1 MATTTQIVREAEEIE
16 AYKLGLLESAKGL
29 ADVSLDLPDQ
39 RVASLSPLQR
49 QAIDAASAGQAG
61 GIGGYQQ
68 LTQSGRDTL
77 GTGLGTMGRALGALQ
92 SAPQYLD
99 QSSLAATRANQAL
112 QGSSGQFAGGQ
123 GYTAQGFAGG
133 PEYTAQGFDPS
144 TVSSYMNP
152 YESLA
157 VQQAMD
163 DIRREGVIAGNQQ
176 NAQAVQAGAF
186 GGSRQGLQQSELT
199 RNVLE
204 QQART
209 ASGMRQ
215 SGFQLALQQAQ
226 QAFEDRQRRSQGQAQ
241 FETSTAQQAFEDRQ
255 RRAQAQAQFGTSTA
269 QQAFED
275 RQRRAQA
282 QAQFGTSSTQQAFE
296 DAMRRQQAVSQ
307 QQQGIG
313 SLYGN
318 IAQQQGLIAGQY
330 GDLGQAQGNLGVQQL
345 GAGQQAQAQSLADLS
360 ALQTFGGIEQQNTQA
375 GLNADFTNQRAQM
388 YEPMT
393 RLGFLSDIYKGAPSS
408 QSSIGSQVPNTLPT
422 PSAFQQVAGLGTG
435 IVGAAAGASQLG
447 KLF

>member
-255 RRAQAQAQFGTSTA
+255 RRAQAQAQFGTS
-269 QQAFED
+269 
-275 RQRRAQA
+275 
-282 QAQFGTSSTQQAFE
+282 STQQAFE

>member
-226 QAFEDRQRRSQGQAQ
+226 QAFEDRQRR
-241 FETSTAQQAFEDRQ
+241 
-255 RRAQAQAQFGTSTA
+255 
-269 QQAFED
+269 
-275 RQRRAQA
+275 AQA